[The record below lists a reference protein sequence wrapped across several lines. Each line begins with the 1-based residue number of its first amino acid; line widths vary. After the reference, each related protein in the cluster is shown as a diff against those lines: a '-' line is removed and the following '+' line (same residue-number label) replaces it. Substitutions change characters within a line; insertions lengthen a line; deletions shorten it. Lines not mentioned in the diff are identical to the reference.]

1 LNAKPKYLI
10 SIVGPT
16 AIGKT
21 PLAIKVAKHFHTEII
36 SADSR
41 QFFAEM
47 SIGTAKPN
55 EQELDEVQHHFIGNV
70 SINQLYSAGDF
81 ERDAL
86 LKLDELFLQNN
97 IVAMTG
103 GSGLYTKAV
112 LEGFD
117 ELPKADEK
125 LRLELQQLFDE
136 KGIAPLQEMLKKLN
150 PEKAS
155 TIDLKN
161 TQRVM
166 RAIEISTH
174 QKKSTPKEKVVRKFI
189 PIKIGLD
196 LKREELYNRINYR
209 VDKMIET
216 GLVDEVRSLIKYK
229 TLNALQTLG
238 YTELFDYFDGKHSL
252 EKAIELIKQHTR
264 NFAKRQLT
272 WFRNEKEMNWFS
284 PNDEN
289 KVISFIEAQIS
300 KHTE

>member
-1 LNAKPKYLI
+1 MNTKKYLI

-21 PLAIKVAKHFHTEII
+21 SLAIKVAKHFNTEII

-47 SIGTAKPN
+47 SIGTAKPSL
-55 EQELDEVQHHFIGNV
+55 EELAEVKHHFIGNV

-86 LKLDELFLQNN
+86 QKLDELFLQNN
-97 IVAMTG
+97 IVAMVG
-103 GSGLYTKAV
+103 GSGLYSKAV
-112 LEGFD
+112 IEGFN
-117 ELPKADEK
+117 ELPKADEQ
-125 LRLELQQLFDE
+125 LRRELQELFDE
-136 KGIAPLQEMLKKLN
+136 KGIEPLQEILMNLN

-166 RAIEISTH
+166 RAIEISKH
-174 QKKSTPKEKVVRKFI
+174 QKGNIKPKVARNFI
-189 PIKIGLD
+189 PIKIGLNLD
-196 LKREELYNRINYR
+196 REKLYARINFR
-209 VDKMIET
+209 VDQMIEA
-216 GLVDEVRSLIKYK
+216 GLVDEVKSLIEFKQ
-229 TLNALQTLG
+229 LNALQTLG
-238 YTELFDYFDGKHSL
+238 YSELFDYFDGKHSL

-272 WFRNEKEMNWFS
+272 WFRNESDMNWFS
-284 PNDEN
+284 PDEEK
-289 KVISFIEAQIS
+289 KVISFIEQATKIN
-300 KHTE
+300 